1 MNNIKEQLERVQ
13 DILEQSRKM
22 QAYKEECEY
31 VDVVEDLLASI
42 NDVQNTIQEYFSDI
56 VQYDET
62 PIGAI
67 RRSQLR
73 TKLLDFARKKV

>member
-1 MNNIKEQLERVQ
+1 MKKDKSYGEIRRDV
-13 DILEQSRKM
+13 I
-22 QAYKEECEY
+22 
-31 VDVVEDLLASI
+31 VDHLNKIDI
-42 NDVQNTIQEYFSDI
+42 NDIQNTIQEYFSDI
-56 VQYDET
+56 VQYDES

>member
-1 MNNIKEQLERVQ
+1 MDNTE
-13 DILEQSRKM
+13 DILEI
-22 QAYKEECEY
+22 
-31 VDVVEDLLASI
+31 I

-56 VQYDET
+56 VQYDES
-62 PIGAI
+62 PVGAI